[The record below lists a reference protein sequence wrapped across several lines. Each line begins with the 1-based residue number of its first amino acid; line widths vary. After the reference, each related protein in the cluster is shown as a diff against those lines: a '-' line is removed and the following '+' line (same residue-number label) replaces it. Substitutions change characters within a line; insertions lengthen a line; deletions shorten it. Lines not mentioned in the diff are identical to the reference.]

1 MASRG
6 DSGASAKRQRRRG
19 DPEEGREPSA
29 AAEEK
34 DLISS
39 LLHDLRLQI
48 LRHLPLK
55 SAIRTGAL
63 STKWRGLWARRWPE
77 PSSIRRRV
85 SRRGAAEK
93 LLESFR
99 NRGVHSLNRFSLT
112 FRWKDLSPADFQR
125 CVDYAAACT
134 VEDLHLHFVDPPHAD
149 IVAVQLLGGG
159 GDSFV
164 TFSFREASPL
174 LARVSILGVTI
185 DLPQDAT
192 ARSFSAL
199 EIVSLRWV
207 VLRHGSVRE
216 LVAACPRLHTLDLRD
231 CTRLPLSESTTIYD
245 VRPGARLRSLTVTRC
260 EVADL
265 LADTASDLCSF
276 RYCGNFIGSSSIL
289 ASAPLHDLCICF
301 DGAMSSMSNLL
312 GLSSTWLDALTNFS
326 NLTVLTICSSTLPRP
341 GSITYL
347 SFEILRELQLVM
359 FRMDQCYLAY
369 IYEFFRTCYC
379 PQLERLFVQFPCYKP
394 FSFKLKMPFEN
405 EKVEEDMMSEELSEY
420 DASKEELSRTAVL
433 GEASMEE
440 PSMGKVSEEET
451 SVEVLLEAEA
461 PEGDKL
467 PGATVPEE
475 ASLDKLSGAKVSEE
489 EAPEDNEL
497 SGATVPQEEASVN
510 ELLESKVS
518 EAPEEDDISEEE
530 ALLEDNWPEEEG
542 SEDDQ
547 LEEELLNNGIESLV
561 LENDLKN
568 LVLIKMLNFHGNK
581 NEMKLVNS
589 MLRKAA
595 RLNKLLLVAPKRHE
609 HEFQKIPLDE
619 LHSLETELLLL
630 EKASANVQIILRDSD
645 DPATQS
651 MHSEVITE

>member
-1 MASRG
+1 MASRC

-29 AAEEK
+29 AVEEK

-39 LLHDLRLQI
+39 LLLDLRLQI

-85 SRRGAAEK
+85 SCRGAAEK

-99 NRGVHSLNRFSLT
+99 NRGMHSLNRFSLT

-125 CVDYAAACT
+125 CVDYAAACA

-185 DLPQDAT
+185 DLPQDAA

-231 CTRLPLSESTTIYD
+231 CTRLPLSGSTTIYD

-301 DGAMSSMSNLL
+301 DGAMSNLL
-312 GLSSTWLDALTNFS
+312 GLNSTWLDALTNFS

-359 FRMDQCYLAY
+359 FRMDHCYLAY
-369 IYEFFRTCYC
+369 IYEFFGTCYC

-405 EKVEEDMMSEELSEY
+405 EKVEEDMMSEELSED

-433 GEASMEE
+433 GKASVDE
-440 PSMGKVSEEET
+440 PSVEKVSEEEA
-451 SVEVLLEAEA
+451 SSEVLLEAEV

-467 PGATVPEE
+467 PGSTVPEE
-475 ASLDKLSGAKVSEE
+475 ASMDKLSGAKVSEE

-518 EAPEEDDISEEE
+518 EAPEEEDLSEEE
-530 ALLEDNWPEEEG
+530 VLLEDNWPEEER

-595 RLNKLLLVAPKRHE
+595 RLNKLLLIAPKRHE
-609 HEFQKIPLDE
+609 HGFRKIPLDE